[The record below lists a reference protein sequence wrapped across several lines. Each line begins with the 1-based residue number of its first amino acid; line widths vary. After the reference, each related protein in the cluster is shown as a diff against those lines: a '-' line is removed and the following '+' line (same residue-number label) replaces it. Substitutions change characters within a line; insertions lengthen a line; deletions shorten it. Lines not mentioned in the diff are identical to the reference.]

1 MDPAVYSRIK
11 TPDAGVPLLQTESE
25 VRAAHHLNNVMYM
38 KEEKLS
44 LQVWIAWLNQ
54 VLSPSR
60 DANTIISLPPID
72 QL

>member
-44 LQVWIAWLNQ
+44 LQLWIAWLTKYCLRLEMQ
-54 VLSPSR
+54 TPSF
-60 DANTIISLPPID
+60 LYH
-72 QL
+72 L